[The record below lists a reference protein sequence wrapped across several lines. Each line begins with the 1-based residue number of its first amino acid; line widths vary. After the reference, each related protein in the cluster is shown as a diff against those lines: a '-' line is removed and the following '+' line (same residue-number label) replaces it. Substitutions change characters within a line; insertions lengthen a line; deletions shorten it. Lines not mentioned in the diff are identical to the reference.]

1 MLNILRLLKHFIQTV
16 LSEFKTISSNI
27 VDRSDNA
34 IARLKISNF
43 LQHFN
48 HKIGIAD
55 KINILSENL
64 NDSSPHLHRHWKSK
78 LAKLAMNLIK
88 KFKKLRKGN
97 SNRI

>member
-64 NDSSPHLHRHWKSK
+64 NDSSLHLNRHWKSK